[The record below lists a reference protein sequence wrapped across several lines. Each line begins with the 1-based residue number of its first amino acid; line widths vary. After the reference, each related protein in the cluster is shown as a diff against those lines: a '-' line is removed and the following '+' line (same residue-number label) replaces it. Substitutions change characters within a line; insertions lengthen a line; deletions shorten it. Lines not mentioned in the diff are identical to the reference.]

1 VVKCL
6 LGAAALYREGVHHT
20 RLRRLGI
27 EVRWSKIN
35 RFFES
40 EDFTPPR
47 LKKHVGILS

>member
-1 VVKCL
+1 MVKYL
-6 LGAAALYREGVHHT
+6 LGAAALYREGVYHA

-40 EDFTPPR
+40 LDFTPPR
-47 LKKHVGILS
+47 LKKHIGILP